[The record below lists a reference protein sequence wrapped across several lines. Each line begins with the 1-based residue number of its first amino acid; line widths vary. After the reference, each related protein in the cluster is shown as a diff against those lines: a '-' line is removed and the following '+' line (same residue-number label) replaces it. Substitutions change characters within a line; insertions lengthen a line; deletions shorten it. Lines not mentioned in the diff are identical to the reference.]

1 MAGSDV
7 SASRGGRRA
16 ARGAERFRA
25 VLVWG
30 DGTSQEIAI
39 SGGQAPIDIQIGQ
52 QLIRGLVWPAT
63 ARRVNCDTMRW

>member
-1 MAGSDV
+1 
-7 SASRGGRRA
+7 
-16 ARGAERFRA
+16 
-25 VLVWG
+25 VWG

-52 QLIRGLVWPAT
+52 QLIRGLVWPVWTTT